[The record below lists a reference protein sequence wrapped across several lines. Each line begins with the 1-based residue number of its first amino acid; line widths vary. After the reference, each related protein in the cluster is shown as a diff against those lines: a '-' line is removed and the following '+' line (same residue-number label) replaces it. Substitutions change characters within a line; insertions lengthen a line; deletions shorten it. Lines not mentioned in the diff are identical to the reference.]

1 MLHKGQVRTP
11 TSNRPRASLTWS
23 LRVEYAGRFVCRL
36 GRTGGRTGERGV
48 NGASDVFIANLG
60 AVHDDTQVAVHF
72 DDRERDYRQR
82 LLRVRLV
89 LPSGGDTPAH
99 AGIWSAPFLADTLG
113 DVVVKVQPNAHGPAV
128 LLKAQVCCGRTG
140 RQRSARTARASLT
153 APPPPPALLALCASI
168 AWLAPAGA
176 RPGQVKMEGATLFT
190 IITHA
195 AQAAPLRIDNHSA
208 VPVVFQQSGAHA
220 TTQYAGAQA
229 PFKHVGARA
238 GQWAA
243 DTGQALH
250 TSTRCQPGAPWR
262 APQTVSDDGDLPWGR
277 RGGRWGDTAPATAT
291 SPSLAPACRLSL
303 TGLPRASATLSCPS
317 AKRTPTGPGR
327 GVGSLAFF
335 SWH

>member
-23 LRVEYAGRFVCRL
+23 PRVEYAGRFVCRF
-36 GRTGGRTGERGV
+36 GRTGGRTGERVV

-140 RQRSARTARASLT
+140 RQRSARKARASLT
-153 APPPPPALLALCASI
+153 PRPPRPRSWPCARPSPGWPRRVHGRARAKWRARPSSRSSRLPRRPRRCGSITTVLSLLFFNRVVRTQRRSTQALWLRSSTWERGRGNGLPIPGKPCTRPRGAS
-168 AWLAPAGA
+168 PA
-176 RPGQVKMEGATLFT
+176 RPGGRHRRFLMTAICPGEGAAGGGETLRRL
-190 IITHA
+190 
-195 AQAAPLRIDNHSA
+195 QLRRRAWHQRA
-208 VPVVFQQSGAHA
+208 V
-220 TTQYAGAQA
+220 
-229 PFKHVGARA
+229 
-238 GQWAA
+238 
-243 DTGQALH
+243 
-250 TSTRCQPGAPWR
+250 
-262 APQTVSDDGDLPWGR
+262 
-277 RGGRWGDTAPATAT
+277 
-291 SPSLAPACRLSL
+291 
-303 TGLPRASATLSCPS
+303 CP
-317 AKRTPTGPGR
+317 
-327 GVGSLAFF
+327 
-335 SWH
+335 